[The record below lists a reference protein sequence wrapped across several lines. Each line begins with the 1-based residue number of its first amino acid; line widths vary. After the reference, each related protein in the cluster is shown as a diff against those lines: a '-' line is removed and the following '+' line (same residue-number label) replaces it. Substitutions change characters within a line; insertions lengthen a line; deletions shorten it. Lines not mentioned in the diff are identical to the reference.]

1 MTLPEEPK
9 SAIGNLA
16 DLEDGQIALSRYIV
30 KRADG
35 LYVNLSRLDSP
46 ADFADFVE
54 RTFALGLYFRAL
66 DYAQFQSLLYD
77 DPASR
82 EQAGPAEVFLALD
95 IATFRPQRQ
104 SLYKDLRIQHGEAI
118 YLFEAIYLDAASD
131 EQAAEDSASSP
142 RQQLAGGPLE
152 SRAWL
157 DVDEFIAS
165 AWTRGVRFGLDI
177 AALEEGFQLDKP
189 ERRVVARS
197 RPFVA
202 GKNAEVSEQAP
213 GLHRNNAPRR
223 LLGDRVD
230 LRQFE
235 TRYPQVAAGLRLVKK
250 SPRTLGVD
258 GRDVT
263 GEVLPAPL
271 PKDFDLERMAGAG
284 TLLSREA
291 DGEFLVASVCGFL
304 TIDTRSHQFSVTD
317 KIVSHE
323 GVSTRTTGDLM
334 LTGEEY
340 EQHGEIQEKRVVT
353 CRSIIA
359 FADVFGN
366 IVSTGGT
373 VRLKQNL
380 VGGSASNDDGD
391 IVVEGVASGATLI
404 APHGCVTLK
413 RADNCTIIARQ
424 VVIERATLCDI
435 VADALSLELAEACAA
450 AARNIQVQSARM
462 RKEIGNVF
470 LLLLPDASNEEAGI
484 VALQEKRAVLEK
496 EIAAHRAKL
505 DAVRGG
511 KDVTS
516 YLRLASKF
524 RRGEVTLTPEQEA
537 GWRRLSAVVA
547 PALKTC
553 SLLAEAVNE
562 LVAQSTRVGLEIDE
576 ALAAAEQ
583 ACGELA
589 CTVERVEG
597 ETRISALQAKPADTP
612 LHALPRKELKIRLR
626 ATDAA
631 TKKLFSGSSGRFS
644 WTYQKTPQVPL

>member
-35 LYVNLSRLDSP
+35 LYVTLSRLDSP
-46 ADFADFVE
+46 ADFFDFVN
-54 RTFALGLYFRAL
+54 RTIALGLYFRAL

-77 DPASR
+77 EPASR
-82 EQAGPAEVFLALD
+82 DPAAPDEVFLALD
-95 IATFRPQRQ
+95 IASFRPQRQ
-104 SLYKDLRIQHGEAI
+104 SLYKELRIQRGEAV
-118 YLFEAIYLDAASD
+118 YLFEPIYLDPESD
-131 EQAAEDSASSP
+131 QEAAEDGASGGP
-142 RQQLAGGPLE
+142 QRLLAGEPLE
-152 SRAWL
+152 TRAWL

-165 AWTRGVRFGLDI
+165 AWSKGVCFGIDV
-177 AALEEGFQLDKP
+177 AAVREGILLDKP

-197 RPFVA
+197 RPFVP
-202 GKNAEVSEQAP
+202 GKNAEIAEQAP

-250 SPRTLGVD
+250 TPRTPGID

-263 GEVLPAPL
+263 GEPLPAPL
-271 PKDFDLERMAGAG
+271 PKDFDLARMAGAG
-284 TLLSREA
+284 TVLSREE
-291 DGEFLVASVCGFL
+291 DGEFLLAAVCGFL
-304 TIDTRSHQFSVTD
+304 TIDTRSQQFSVTD

-323 GVSTRTTGDLM
+323 GVSARTTGDLM

-353 CRSIIA
+353 CRSITA
-359 FADVFGN
+359 FGDVFGK
-366 IVSTGGT
+366 IVSTGGA

-450 AARNIQVQSARM
+450 AARNTQVRIARM

-470 LLLLPDASNEEAGI
+470 LVLLPDTSNEEAQI
-484 VALQEKRAVLEK
+484 AALREKRAALDK
-496 EIAAHRAKL
+496 DIAAHRATL
-505 DAVRGG
+505 DGLREDQ
-511 KDVTS
+511 DVTN
-516 YLRLASKF
+516 YLRLASKL
-524 RRGEVTLTPEQEA
+524 RRGEASLSSEQEA
-537 GWRRLSAVVA
+537 GWRRLSALVA
-547 PALKTC
+547 PALKTL
-553 SLLAEAVNE
+553 SLLSAAVNE
-562 LVAQSTRVGLEIDE
+562 RVAESTAMGLEIDE

-583 ACGELA
+583 GCGELA

-597 ETRISALQAKPADTP
+597 ETRISALQLTLADTP
-612 LHALPRKELKIRLR
+612 LNALPRKELKLRLR

-631 TKKLFSGSSGRFS
+631 TKKLFSGSSGHFS
-644 WTYQKTPQVPL
+644 WAYQSPQAPL